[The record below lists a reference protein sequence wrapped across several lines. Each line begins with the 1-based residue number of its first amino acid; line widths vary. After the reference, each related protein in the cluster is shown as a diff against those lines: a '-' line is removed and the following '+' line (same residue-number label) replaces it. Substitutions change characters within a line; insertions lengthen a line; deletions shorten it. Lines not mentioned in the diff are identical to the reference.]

1 MTTAS
6 ATSVHFDPQTS
17 GADRS
22 AKWAEAQTFEA
33 FLPAADANSA
43 IWNSTWKRASVPE
56 DLQAR
61 ADTIPGEWKLLVL
74 SADWCL
80 DAANSVPHLARL
92 AAETGGL
99 ELRLLERDEHL
110 DLMDEHLTGGAR
122 AFPVVIL
129 LDAEGKERGWW
140 GSRPTDLQA
149 WVTAVGKEME
159 STERYRE
166 IRKWYVRDKGRATL
180 HEVVSMME
188 TATGGQ
194 RVS

>member
-6 ATSVHFDPQTS
+6 ATSIHSDPQTN

-22 AKWAEAQTFEA
+22 AKWDEGQTFEE
-33 FLPAADANSA
+33 FLPSAEENSA
-43 IWNSTWKRASVPE
+43 IWNSTWKRASVP
-56 DLQAR
+56 DDIQTRIDA
-61 ADTIPGEWKLLVL
+61 IPGEWKLLVL

-80 DAANSVPHLARL
+80 DAANSVPPLAKL
-92 AAETGGL
+92 AEQTDGL
-99 ELRLLERDEHL
+99 ELRLLDRDEHL
-110 DLMDEHLTGGAR
+110 DLMDEHLTNGAR
-122 AFPVVIL
+122 SFPVAIL
-129 LDAEGKERGWW
+129 LDSEGKERGWW

-159 STERYRE
+159 SAERYRE

-188 TATGGQ
+188 TATGGT